1 MKVIILLNK
10 KLIPWIKISFV
21 WKLFHWIKVIRNGK
35 IVWKHRTYY
44 WYFHMNLKYLGW
56 QYRAYIKTAKNGD
69 FCEEFLSKSD
79 FEAVLATF
87 GCCNHGAKASEAV
100 HKIATDQKEYRK
112 CFSCVVIC
120 SIAKIY
126 LSINDSEKWLVTRI
140 PPT

>member
-1 MKVIILLNK
+1 MNQNFFCLKIISLNQSHK
-10 KLIPWIKISFV
+10 K
-21 WKLFHWIKVIRNGK
+21 WKDSLE
-35 IVWKHRTYY
+35 TPEYY

-87 GCCNHGAKASEAV
+87 CCCNDGAKASEAV